1 MQRIILLVGLVLAV
15 GVLMPASARP
25 AAGGSD
31 LPLKGSLFGTSAHN
45 LGTGLLHSDA
55 TGEITHF
62 GLTTVVQD
70 SVMVPTGPPGNPFA
84 SFNWTSGTW
93 TLTAANG
100 DQMSG
105 ASVGTCIRGA
115 TTVRCVLDYTAS
127 DGTGRFQDATATFTV
142 TAEVTRIAL
151 EFPGPVSIS
160 TVAGELVGTL
170 SW

>member
-1 MQRIILLVGLVLAV
+1 MRRIILLVGVVLAV
-15 GVLMPASARP
+15 GVLIPARAQP

-31 LPLKGSLFGTSAHN
+31 LPLKGSLTGTSAHN

-55 TGEITHF
+55 TGKITHF

-70 SVMVPTGPPGNPFA
+70 SVMVPTGPAGNPFA
-84 SFNWTSGTW
+84 SFNWTQGTW

-105 ASVGTCIRGA
+105 DSVGSCIRGA
-115 TTVRCVLDYTAS
+115 TTVSCVLDYTS
-127 DGTGRFQDATATFTV
+127 SGGTGRFKDATAAFTATV
-142 TAEVTRIAL
+142 EVTRIAL

-160 TVAGELVGTL
+160 TVVGTLDGTL